1 MSDRQQIEEQATPA
15 KIQVSRAF
23 SLVWIV
29 PMVALLIGAW
39 LTFQAISEKGPS
51 ITISFVSAEGLEAGK
66 TKIKY
71 RDVDIGQVE
80 QITLSKDLSH
90 VTVTAKLD
98 KGSEQYLTDQTKF
111 WVVRAQ
117 IRGGSV
123 SGLGTFLSGAYIGI
137 DPSKTGTPTQTFTG
151 LEVPPVV
158 TLNQPGRHFR
168 LKADSLGSLNI
179 GAPVYYRQIQVG
191 QVVSYGFGRDGKE
204 VDVQVFIEAPHHV
217 RVTEN
222 TRFWNASGVDV
233 TLNAQGLK
241 VHTQSMIS
249 IVGGGIAFDLPNDTP
264 PGKEAQKDTTFRLY
278 PDFSSIQEKS
288 YSVRSYWMLLFDQ
301 SVRGLSVGAPVE
313 VYGIKVGEVVNLDL
327 EFDADIKKFQI
338 PVIVAIEPERIRVVN
353 RKDATKTEDDHKAL
367 IEWLVEQRGL
377 RAQLQT
383 GNLLTGQLMV
393 NLAFFPE
400 SPKMTLG
407 QQDGYLVV
415 PTIAGSFEQLQESLI
430 KIIGH
435 IEKVPFD
442 QIGSD
447 LRQVLQTTQSTLQQI
462 GGLAGKL
469 NRETTPQLQATF
481 TELQK
486 TLIDLQRTLGKDSP
500 LKYTTQKTLE
510 ELTQTLRSLRDLVDT
525 LENRPQSI
533 IFGKEKRSNE

>member
-191 QVVSYGFGRDGKE
+191 QVVSYGFGQDGKE

>member
-264 PGKEAQKDTTFRLY
+264 PGKEAQKDATFRLY

>member
-51 ITISFVSAEGLEAGK
+51 ITISFVSPEGLEAGK

-71 RDVDIGQVE
+71 RDVEIGQVE
-80 QITLSKDLSH
+80 QITLSRDLSH
-90 VTVTAKLD
+90 VVVTAKLD
-98 KGSEQYLTDQTKF
+98 KGSERYLTDKTKF

-137 DPSKTGTPTQTFTG
+137 DPSTAGKPTQTFTG

-168 LKADSLGSLNI
+168 LKADTLGSLNI

-191 QVVSYGFGRDGKE
+191 QVVSYGFGADGKE
-204 VDVQVFIEAPHHV
+204 VDVLVFIEAPHHV
-217 RVTEN
+217 HVTEN

-264 PGKEAQKDTTFRLY
+264 PGKEAQNDTMFRLY
-278 PDFSSIQEKS
+278 PDYSSIEEKS
-288 YSVRSYWMLLFDQ
+288 YSIRSYWMLLFDQ

-313 VYGIKVGEVVNLDL
+313 VYGIKVGEVINLDL

-338 PVIVAIEPERIRVVN
+338 PVIVAIEPERIRVIN
-353 RKDATKTEDDHKAL
+353 RKNTTKPQDDHKAL
-367 IEWLVEQRGL
+367 VKWLVEQRGL

-400 SPKMTLG
+400 SPNTKLV
-407 QQDGYLVV
+407 QRDGYLVV
-415 PTIAGSFEQLQESLI
+415 PTIPGSFEQLQESLI
-430 KIIGH
+430 KIINH

-447 LRQVLQTTQSTLQQI
+447 LQQVLQTTQSTLKQI

-481 TELQK
+481 AELQK
-486 TLIDLQRTLGKDSP
+486 TLVDLQRTLGKDSP

-533 IFGKEKRSNE
+533 LFGKEKPSHE